1 MRYLGFDAV
10 LCRHVCVPGRRIGG
24 GAGHARS
31 TEEAGG
37 AEEAEPRRADFVGLT
52 MAHAN
57 HGLTAVLA
65 VQLPWKTL
73 HYSGLQGRYRAQQG
87 GHVTFVTNSGRAA
100 AASAASFMT
109 VRHHPSTPSWS
120 Q

>member
-37 AEEAEPRRADFVGLT
+37 AVEGEPRRADFWGLT

-65 VQLPWKTL
+65 IQLPWRMLPCGDFHRRTGLK
-73 HYSGLQGRYRAQQG
+73 SGM
-87 GHVTFVTNSGRAA
+87 VTELKLIGNHKCRV
-100 AASAASFMT
+100 
-109 VRHHPSTPSWS
+109 
-120 Q
+120 

>member
-1 MRYLGFDAV
+1 MRCFVAM
-10 LCRHVCVPGRRIGG
+10 CVFREGASEVGPDMPAAQKRREELWKLSP
-24 GAGHARS
+24 AG
-31 TEEAGG
+31 
-37 AEEAEPRRADFVGLT
+37 PFFGLT

-87 GHVTFVTNSGRAA
+87 GHVTFVPNGGRAA
-100 AASAASFMT
+100 AASAASFMP